1 MGDKRR
7 ECELRL
13 RVDGRQSFNGT
24 LQILNAALAGLGS
37 AYVSE
42 ELVLP
47 YTNGCG
53 MIESART
60 HSRSLHLYGRM
71 VYPEPLAG
79 ARMNA
84 LLSGNPSLME
94 MPDGNLERGVATLH
108 KYGKEFHFFA
118 QAPVEFISTLSKAYS
133 DNRLQ
138 VFSGRG
144 PASFRG
150 VSVLINIGFQDRRCF
165 EEDWGEPLEPPCE

>member
-53 MIESART
+53 MIESTRT
-60 HSRSLHLYGRM
+60 HF
-71 VYPEPLAG
+71 EA
-79 ARMNA
+79 ARIREA
-84 LLSGNPSLME
+84 SCR
-94 MPDGNLERGVATLH
+94 PDLQRG
-108 KYGKEFHFFA
+108 
-118 QAPVEFISTLSKAYS
+118 S
-133 DNRLQ
+133 DRN
-138 VFSGRG
+138 
-144 PASFRG
+144 
-150 VSVLINIGFQDRRCF
+150 SVLLN
-165 EEDWGEPLEPPCE
+165 